1 MKIDWN
7 ALGSM
12 STTLAVLIGVWQ
24 VRRGR
29 LQATTDFEDDLSREY
44 RELSRA
50 IPLSIQL
57 GGAVAESDYQAMLPF
72 LYQYLD
78 LSNEQIF
85 LRMNGRIS
93 RATWEQWVDGIE
105 STLSLPAFAQAWLD
119 VKTRAPQRFSELRR
133 LESSKYRSD
142 PRSWMGYFERIRQSW
157 SS

>member
-1 MKIDWN
+1 MKLDWN
-7 ALGSM
+7 AVGSV
-12 STTLAVLIGVWQ
+12 STTIAVLLGAWQ

-50 IPLSIQL
+50 IPMSIHL
-57 GGAVAESDYQAMLPF
+57 GELFEGTDYQRMVPY

-93 RATWEQWVDGIE
+93 KATWEQWVEGIE
-105 STLSLPAFAQAWLD
+105 STISLPVFARAWLD
-119 VKTRAPQRFSELRR
+119 VKTKAPQRFSELRR
-133 LESSKYRSD
+133 LESTKYQED
-142 PRSWMGYFERIRQSW
+142 PRSWMGLLERVRRSW
-157 SS
+157 AT